1 MSLKKNLKTGQAALE
16 YFILFALIGTLTIL
30 SVSTFFRDAANA
42 GMGWGGL
49 QQRAMEKILFP

>member
-16 YFILFALIGTLTIL
+16 YFILFALIGTLTVLI
-30 SVSTFFRDAANA
+30 SSTFFRDVANGA
-42 GMGWGGL
+42 MGWGGL